1 MKERRKMALPQVRC
15 LVHVGAEFSQAAET
29 QVQVG
34 TRRDC
39 HCLHNG

>member
-1 MKERRKMALPQVRC
+1 MKERRKVVLHQVRC
-15 LVHVGAEFSQAAET
+15 LVHVGAEFPQAAEI

-39 HCLHNG
+39 HYLHNC